1 MEFIVGRFFTKQH
14 KQILQANNK
23 MYKGMELHT
32 KYIRFSPEHKGHQ
45 AKTQNNDG
53 QGKAS
58 GCKICLGG

>member
-1 MEFIVGRFFTKQH
+1 
-14 KQILQANNK
+14 
-23 MYKGMELHT
+23 MELHT

-58 GCKICLGG
+58 GWKICLGG